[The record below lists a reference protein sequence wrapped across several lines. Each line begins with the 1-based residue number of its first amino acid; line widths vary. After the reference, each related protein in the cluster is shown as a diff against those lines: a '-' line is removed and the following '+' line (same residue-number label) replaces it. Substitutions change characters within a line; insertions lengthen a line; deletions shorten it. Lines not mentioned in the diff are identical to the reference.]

1 MAVLGV
7 ILLIVVAVVAVTVIG
22 QGGDPVM
29 LELPGF
35 SIDTTAAGVF
45 GVGAGSSA
53 LGLLGLVLLLGG
65 VRRGTKRR
73 KEVRQLR
80 RDAGPQPGAGG
91 EPGPAEEHRPGT
103 GRNAPPPA
111 PGESHP
117 PRRRGG
123 DDEGE
128 HFRAVPRD

>member
-7 ILLIVVAVVAVTVIG
+7 ILLIVVAVVAVTVIS

-53 LGLLGLVLLLGG
+53 LGLLGLILLLGG

-80 RDAGPQPGAGG
+80 RDAGHEPGAGG
-91 EPGPAEEHRPGT
+91 DAGPTDDRPQGPGSG
-103 GRNAPPPA
+103 PPSA
-111 PGESHP
+111 PGESRPH
-117 PRRRGG
+117 RRRGG
-123 DDEGE
+123 DEEGE
-128 HFRAVPRD
+128 HFGSVPRD